1 MGMRSG
7 VDQLNSPIMM
17 YDSLLPP
24 LIRSVYM
31 LQSVW
36 SAVESLCQVEAI
48 EHTGFGDE
56 AMYKTADGKEV
67 LSRPFQPSV
76 AACIGLPPYMG
87 QQKEEVV
94 MYIKPLSAISKTFM
108 LMCRMLYWYTQYT
121 IYLNIKDLMRYR
133 NTKVGKQG

>member
-1 MGMRSG
+1 MRSG
-7 VDQLNSPIMM
+7 VDQLNSPIMI

-48 EHTGFGDE
+48 EHTGFGDG
-56 AMYKTADGKEV
+56 AMCKTADGKEV

-76 AACIGLPPYMG
+76 AACIGFASLHG
-87 QQKEEVV
+87 LAEGGSSDVHQTSFCNQQ
-94 MYIKPLSAISKTFM
+94 
-108 LMCRMLYWYTQYT
+108 
-121 IYLNIKDLMRYR
+121 NIHAH
-133 NTKVGKQG
+133 V